1 MKDDKENN
9 KSLEKKQFEEK
20 ILDSFPEDLLP
31 GYEPSEIDILNS
43 SFAEI
48 IAASGVRDVIDR
60 MVTDP
65 AQKQYTNAFMDG
77 LIEKNSEYF
86 ENIRERLKD
95 DSLRRRLFKEI
106 VARSKYVK

>member
-1 MKDDKENN
+1 MKDDKKNSKN
-9 KSLEKKQFEEK
+9 PQKKAFEEN

-31 GYEPSEIDILNS
+31 GYEPSEIDVLNS

-48 IAASGVRDVIDR
+48 LGASGVRDIINR
-60 MVTDP
+60 MVKDP
-65 AQKQYTNAFMDG
+65 EQKQYTNTFLDG

-95 DSLRRRLFKEI
+95 DSLRKKLFKEI
-106 VARSKYVK
+106 VARSKNVK

>member
-1 MKDDKENN
+1 
-9 KSLEKKQFEEK
+9 
-20 ILDSFPEDLLP
+20 
-31 GYEPSEIDILNS
+31 
-43 SFAEI
+43 
-48 IAASGVRDVIDR
+48 